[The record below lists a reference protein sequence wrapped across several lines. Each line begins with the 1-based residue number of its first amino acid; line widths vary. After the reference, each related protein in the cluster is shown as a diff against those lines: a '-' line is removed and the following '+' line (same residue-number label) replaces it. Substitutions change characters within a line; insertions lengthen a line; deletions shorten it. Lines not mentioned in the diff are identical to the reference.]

1 LAEVNQLP
9 NVKRVSPRVAV
20 KKVVPKGAGRKTQT
34 ESAIFDHDLAI
45 EHLKKRDRHLKKL
58 IEKVGPFTSR
68 PDLELSSFEHLLKA
82 IVYQQL
88 TGKAAA
94 TIYGRVRALLDLQK
108 PVPKQVVALPDSSLR
123 AAGLSGSKVSY
134 LKDLAAKALAGEVPS
149 NVEMEEMT
157 DEEIIEKL
165 TAIKGIGRW
174 SVEMLLIFHLGRLDV
189 LPVADYGVRKGF
201 AYLYGHE
208 ELPTPKALTLFAEVW
223 KPYRS
228 IGSWYMWRAAEL
240 MKPASGSAKKAKK
253 AKPEATKA
261 KATKTKTTTA
271 KTTKA
276 KTVKAKSAAKKPSKK
291 VAPAKSIKRKPVSK
305 SKVKAKRTK

>member
-20 KKVVPKGAGRKTQT
+20 KKAVPKGAGRKTQT
-34 ESAIFDHDLAI
+34 ESVIFDHDLAI

-134 LKDLAAKALAGEVPS
+134 VKDLAAKALAGEVPS

-174 SVEMLLIFHLGRLDV
+174 SVEMLLIFHLGRLDI

-201 AYLYGHE
+201 AFLYGHE
-208 ELPTPKALTLFAEVW
+208 ELPTPKVLTLHAEVW

-240 MKPASGSAKKAKK
+240 MKPASGSASKAKK
-253 AKPEATKA
+253 AKPKTIKA
-261 KATKTKTTTA
+261 KTTKA

-276 KTVKAKSAAKKPSKK
+276 KTVKAKSVSKKPSKK
-291 VAPAKSIKRKPVSK
+291 VAPAKPIKRKPVSK
-305 SKVKAKRTK
+305 SKAKAKKTK

>member
-1 LAEVNQLP
+1 
-9 NVKRVSPRVAV
+9 VSSP
-20 KKVVPKGAGRKTQT
+20 
-34 ESAIFDHDLAI
+34 FDHDQAI

-58 IEKVGPFTSR
+58 IEKVGPFTAR
-68 PDLELSSFEHLLKA
+68 PDLELGSFEHLLKA

-94 TIYGRVRALLDLQK
+94 TIHGRVLALLDSAK
-108 PVPKQVVALPDSSLR
+108 PMPRQLIALPDPSLR

-134 LKDLAAKALAGEVPS
+134 VKDLAQKALAGQVPT

-165 TAIKGIGRW
+165 TSIKGIGRW

-201 AYLYGHE
+201 AFLYGHE
-208 ELPTPKALTLFAEVW
+208 ELPTPKALTQYAEVW

-240 MKPASGSAKKAKK
+240 MKLEASSSAGKGKTGKTKTAKVKTTKVQTKKAKSPVK
-253 AKPEATKA
+253 KAAKKLAGPQSKRAKPAAKSKA
-261 KATKTKTTTA
+261 KA
-271 KTTKA
+271 
-276 KTVKAKSAAKKPSKK
+276 KKK
-291 VAPAKSIKRKPVSK
+291 
-305 SKVKAKRTK
+305 